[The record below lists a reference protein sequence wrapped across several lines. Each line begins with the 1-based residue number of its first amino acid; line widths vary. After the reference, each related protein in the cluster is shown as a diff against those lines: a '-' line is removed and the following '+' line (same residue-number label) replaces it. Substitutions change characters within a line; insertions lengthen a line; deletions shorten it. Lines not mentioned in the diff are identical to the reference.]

1 MKCTI
6 QNQKKQATLIIK
18 RLVLYQNCK
27 LIHAQGRSGQDY
39 YLIFHKNRYINT
51 IKVTEL
57 KVDSFI
63 TKAIEHG
70 LIVSSPHH
78 AIYSLVNQQVFSC
91 SPLDKMVHHTANQP
105 KQLEQVIILSYF
117 DQYIAKEKII
127 NLFIESFR
135 NHRRNGKLQQAYQ
148 VLTILKDYAPENQFA
163 RDILTSL
170 TFQGYQSNKQEYLAF
185 NPLQAETLEKKYLEN
200 KCHIEIS
207 ILSTVNLLNEYSDDQ
222 WQLFHQTLTDYPAE
236 IQTKTLFQLLKQKPS
251 LIEQKAFAAALLKY
265 ANANQFL
272 SIVLKSEYSHPID
285 SATFIE
291 QLEQASQD
299 EHLTIFNKKQ
309 NTFINRITPF
319 SIENKEKAT
328 RLIIESAIP
337 VVPIDNIIK
346 WLEAFEDRF
355 SFYNQLLTIKK
366 LVENP
371 DQQEKLAEFYQHFN
385 HRDGAIE
392 CLKWEVELHP
402 TKETVHKK
410 LIKLLKETNQND
422 EADAYQEQWIQQTK
436 YSI

>member
-6 QNQKKQATLIIK
+6 QSQKKQATLVVK

-57 KVDSFI
+57 KIDSFI
-63 TKAIEHG
+63 SKAIEQG
-70 LIVSSPHH
+70 LIVSAPHH
-78 AIYSLVNQQVFSC
+78 AIYSLINQQVFSC
-91 SPLDKMVHHTANQP
+91 LPLDKMVHHAENHP

-127 NLFIESFR
+127 NLFIETFR

-148 VLTILKDYAPENQFA
+148 VLTILEDYAPENQFA

-170 TFQGYQSNKQEYLAF
+170 TFQGYQSDNQEYFAF
-185 NPLQAETLEKKYLEN
+185 NPLQSDILEKTYLKN
-200 KCHIEIS
+200 KRHLEIS

-222 WQLFHQTLTDYPAE
+222 WQLFHHTLSDYPID
-236 IQTKTLFQLLKQKPS
+236 IQAKTLFQLLKQKPS
-251 LIEQKAFAAALLKY
+251 LIEQKTFAKALLKY
-265 ANANQFL
+265 ANVKQFL
-272 SIVLKSEYSHPID
+272 SIVLKPEYPHSID
-285 SATFIE
+285 PTIFIE

-299 EHLTIFNKKQ
+299 EHLAIFNKKQ
-309 NTFINRITPF
+309 KPFIDRITSFP
-319 SIENKEKAT
+319 IEDKEKAT
-328 RLIIESAIP
+328 RLIIESAIQIT
-337 VVPIDNIIK
+337 PIDEVLK
-346 WLEAFEDRF
+346 WLDAFEDTF

-371 DQQEKLAEFYQHFN
+371 DQQEKLAEFYQRFN

-392 CLKWEVELHP
+392 CLKWEAELYP
-402 TKETVHKK
+402 TKESVHKK
-410 LIKLLKETNQND
+410 LIKLLKETNQNE

-436 YSI
+436 YST